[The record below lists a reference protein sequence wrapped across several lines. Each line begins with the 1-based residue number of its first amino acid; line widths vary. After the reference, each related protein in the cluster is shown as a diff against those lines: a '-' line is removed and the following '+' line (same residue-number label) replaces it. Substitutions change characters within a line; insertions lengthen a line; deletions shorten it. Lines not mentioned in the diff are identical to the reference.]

1 MSKILACLHSLQ
13 DTGFTGIQETDGASY
28 HKGMANYAQINELS
42 AFVIYDLSDLGK
54 VWMKTPILDM
64 MRKKWPHDPNKILTT
79 LGPHA
84 WQLAEKE
91 AKQLAQLI
99 PSGNDWK
106 ELRDRYDR
114 RLMLPTFRPRPHMTQ
129 SRTLLRVVARF
140 QMQLAMEHS
149 SPEEMKEYLHEH
161 PQADPA
167 NHTVTKKE
175 DHGGGGEHEHD
186 APKKSWKER
195 LQGLGAKAK
204 KFYED
209 APAAVKQFFTDD
221 AYRRTALMGAHKKLM
236 DAPHNVVQHAI
247 TTVKNEVKEYKEAA
261 AGVKA
266 VIKGGS
272 MTPEQKHAFK
282 TLAKHM
288 AITAAAT
295 ALTVSGG
302 PLALAGAFG
311 KTLTKNLAARAAADI
326 LGHIDGLSEYIEIG
340 EGIHK
345 HVHHF
350 LASDEDAKVDEGIAK
365 FVMAKVAKQIQDLDM
380 DAIEAALKEMDSE

>member
-1 MSKILACLHSLQ
+1 M
-13 DTGFTGIQETDGASY
+13 
-28 HKGMANYAQINELS
+28 
-42 AFVIYDLSDLGK
+42 
-54 VWMKTPILDM
+54 
-64 MRKKWPHDPNKILTT
+64 TT
-79 LGPHA
+79 
-84 WQLAEKE
+84 
-91 AKQLAQLI
+91 
-99 PSGNDWK
+99 
-106 ELRDRYDR
+106 R
-114 RLMLPTFRPRPHMTQ
+114 
-129 SRTLLRVVARF
+129 RTLLRVVARF

-149 SPEEMKEYLHEH
+149 SPEELKEYLHEH

-175 DHGGGGEHEHD
+175 EHGGGDEHD

-209 APAAVKQFFTDD
+209 APAGVKQFFTDD

-247 TTVKNEVKEYKEAA
+247 QTVKNEVKEYKDAA

-266 VIKGGS
+266 VLKGGK

-282 TLAKHM
+282 TVVKHM
-288 AITAAAT
+288 AVTAAAT

-302 PLALAGAFG
+302 PLVAAGAFG
-311 KTLTKNLAARAAADI
+311 KTLAKNLAMRAAHDA
-326 LGHIDGLSEYIEIG
+326 LGHYDGLHEYMEIG
-340 EGIHK
+340 HGIHK
-345 HVHHF
+345 HLHHL
-350 LASDEDAKVDEGIAK
+350 LAADEDAKVDEAIAK